1 MTAENWVICRIKELV
16 SSFPHIRVRYENH
29 TLSNTHFLEI
39 VPHSIFHINEKYKE
53 WEEKLTF
60 EFIQKFPN
68 QNICFISDDAIVGLD
83 HIDFEEK
90 GSLFDFHYSE
100 NIMSYHPIEKVNF
113 EKGKV
118 DFFDSSPVVTGNL
131 QVNAALKGLSL
142 NYSINHLVEI
152 PTLAYQ
158 EIILQSLVDST
169 GENTYAMAA

>member
-1 MTAENWVICRIKELV
+1 MTAKNWVIGSIKELV

-29 TLSNTHFLEI
+29 ILSNTHFLEI
-39 VPHSIFHINEKYKE
+39 VPNSIFHINEKYKE

-83 HIDFEEK
+83 NIDFEAK
-90 GSLFDFHYSE
+90 GSLFDFYYSE
-100 NIMSYHPIEKVNF
+100 NITSYHLIDKVNF

-118 DFFDSSPVVTGNL
+118 DLFDSSPVVTENL
-131 QVNAALKGLSL
+131 QVMAALNGLSL

-158 EIILQSLVDST
+158 EIIRQSLVDNA